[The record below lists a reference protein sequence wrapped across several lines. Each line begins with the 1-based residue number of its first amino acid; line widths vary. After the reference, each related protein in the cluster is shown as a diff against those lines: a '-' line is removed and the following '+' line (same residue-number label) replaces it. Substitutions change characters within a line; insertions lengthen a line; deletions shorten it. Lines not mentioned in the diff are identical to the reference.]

1 MDTQGA
7 YTAFRPVTLGFNRR
21 EAAETL
27 HVGKA
32 AAKSVTSM
40 YYVRTYQCKLFAIV
54 PISLVDPLPFCPS
67 HSHYSPKAAWSEGCS
82 SCHMIQT
89 IETRVVTYF
98 LWATPES
105 TFTGCIE
112 EKAVKSSHTA
122 TCVHSILYTDTAIST
137 PNQLDVTLWQFCHT
151 VRNLCTEVS

>member
-40 YYVRTYQCKLFAIV
+40 YYVRTYI
-54 PISLVDPLPFCPS
+54 
-67 HSHYSPKAAWSEGCS
+67 
-82 SCHMIQT
+82 
-89 IETRVVTYF
+89 RTY
-98 LWATPES
+98 T
-105 TFTGCIE
+105 
-112 EKAVKSSHTA
+112 HTNA
-122 TCVHSILYTDTAIST
+122 NCL
-137 PNQLDVTLWQFCHT
+137 Q
-151 VRNLCTEVS
+151 